1 MTKSMKRLL
10 ALATTFGALGHGAAQ
25 AAQPVDWGLYL
36 QPAASPVMADVH
48 SFGSFTFWIIVPVT
62 LLVLALLVIVIVK
75 FNAKANPVPSRTSH
89 NTLIEVIWTVAPV
102 LILLMLAVP
111 SFRLLYEQQ
120 TIPNAD
126 VTVKITGNKW
136 YWSYE
141 YPDAEAVSFDSTL
154 IEEDQITDPVKQP
167 RLLAVDYPM
176 VVPVGKVVRIQVTA
190 ADVLHSF
197 AMPAMGVKIDAI
209 PGRLNE
215 AWFRADQPGVYYGQC
230 SELCGL
236 RHAYMPIQLNVVS
249 DEQYAQWLA
258 AAAEDMDAATQLL
271 ASFETDTTKVAA
283 R

>member
-1 MTKSMKRLL
+1 MKRLL
-10 ALATTFGALGHGAAQ
+10 ACVAGVGTLGMSAAH
-25 AAQPVDWGLYL
+25 AAQPVEWGTYL
-36 QPAASPVMADVH
+36 QPAASPIMADIH

-62 LLVLALLVIVIVK
+62 LLVLVLLVAVIVK

-89 NTLIEVIWTVAPV
+89 NTMIEVIWTVAPV

-111 SFRLLYEQQ
+111 SFRLLYEEQ
-120 TIPNAD
+120 TIPPAD
-126 VTVKITGNKW
+126 VTIKAIGNKW

-154 IEEDQITDPVKQP
+154 IEDADITDPVNQP
-167 RLLAVDYPM
+167 RMLAVDYPI
-176 VVPVGKVVRIQVTA
+176 VVPAGKVVRVQVTA
-190 ADVLHSF
+190 SDVIHAF
-197 AMPAMGVKIDAI
+197 AMPSMGVKIDAI

-215 AWFRADQPGVYYGQC
+215 TWFRADTPGVYYGQC

-236 RHAYMPIQLNVVS
+236 RHAYMPIQLNVVTE
-249 DEQYAQWLA
+249 DQYAQWLA

-271 ASFETDTTKVAA
+271 ASFRTDATKVAA

>member
-1 MTKSMKRLL
+1 MKRLL